1 MLKLQNLILDALL
14 EAALDQEA
22 ENINQT
28 QEEKHLHELEKGL
41 AVAYQTLSILENS
54 FPDDSPIQLKLEIA
68 VLLLKNEFS
77 NRNLTR
83 RENTELRFRD
93 LTSMAIKLI
102 ECLKASKDTIN
113 SKRLYQLRLNLE
125 ELMKGGAICIKTE

>member
-54 FPDDSPIQLKLEIA
+54 FQDDSLTQLKLEIA
-68 VLLLKNEFS
+68 VLLLKNDFS

-83 RENTELRFRD
+83 LENSELRFRD
-93 LTSMAIKLI
+93 LASMVIKSI
-102 ECLKASKDTIN
+102 EYLKESKDTIN